1 MKKRALK
8 IRLSISGILMV
19 IALITTHSYISLA
32 ALLAA
37 AIHELGHVLTAHFL
51 NIPLQEMKLG
61 IFGASLSLSDSFLS
75 YKKEIILAAA
85 GPLTN
90 IACVLLSIFLFD
102 IQNDFFEL
110 FISSSLFLGILNL
123 LPILD
128 FDGGRILLCLLSLK
142 ISPDAA
148 HQILKI
154 SSFILI
160 FTLWALSVY
169 LLLKLSS
176 SLSLFI
182 FSISLFAK
190 LFISK

>member
-37 AIHELGHVLTAHFL
+37 AIHELGHVLAAQLL
-51 NIPLQEMKLG
+51 NIPLCEMKLG

>member
-142 ISPDAA
+142 ISPNAA